1 MVYAFWH
8 VEESTWVTLNL
19 ADVQKRRDK
28 LKVGPTHEKVWAALR
43 WHENSQEERSWHMG
57 RQETRWKE
65 LRCEVWRVQC
75 DVWGK
80 CLLDVAL
87 HRGRAQVM
95 FLDNN
100 IATASHKARMH
111 RPGWRTAHASS
122 FVVVLGRDSW
132 KLRWHMTLDKVRRAQ
147 MRWSV
152 ECEECSVKCGGWR
165 VQCEVWSVKFG
176 VWRKQWEVRSVD
188 CEVWSV
194 DCEVWSL
201 ECEECSVTCEVWSVM
216 CGVWSVKCGVLR
228 VQCEVCSVEC
238 EDCQVRSAKWSF
250 KCDMWNKTPVSHK
263 ARTHGP
269 GWRTAHASSIDEKGL
284 IYIFKATSAPP
295 RAGTTGIE
303 HVCIY
308 IYIYIFNISLRDI
321 IYI

>member
-100 IATASHKARMH
+100 IATASDKARMH

-176 VWRKQWEVRSVD
+176 VWRKQWEVRSVR
-188 CEVWSV
+188 CGLWSVKCGLWSVKFGVRRVQCAVWSV
-194 DCEVWSL
+194 ERDVWSVKCEVWSL
-201 ECEECSVTCEVWSVM
+201 KSAVWSV
-216 CGVWSVKCGVLR
+216 
-228 VQCEVCSVEC
+228 
-238 EDCQVRSAKWSF
+238 
-250 KCDMWNKTPVSHK
+250 
-263 ARTHGP
+263 
-269 GWRTAHASSIDEKGL
+269 
-284 IYIFKATSAPP
+284 
-295 RAGTTGIE
+295 
-303 HVCIY
+303 
-308 IYIYIFNISLRDI
+308 
-321 IYI
+321 